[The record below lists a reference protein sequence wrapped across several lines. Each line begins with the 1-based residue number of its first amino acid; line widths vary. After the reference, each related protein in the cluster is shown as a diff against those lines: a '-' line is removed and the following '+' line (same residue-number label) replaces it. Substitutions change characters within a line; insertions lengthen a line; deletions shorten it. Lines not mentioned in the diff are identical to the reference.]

1 MASLAIRSCQR
12 NSSLWSNSV
21 KPFSFVNTHKPRIAI
36 ARVRVTQPLLM
47 RPVEIRRSGPAGTQ
61 STLFSADKP
70 DCLFTVMTFLID
82 KISGVALDLKTGVPC
97 YQVEDE
103 EGRIHIL
110 LHLPIEEE
118 HEHRWCLWRPD
129 HAGFDSRSIFEGALL
144 EQ

>member
-1 MASLAIRSCQR
+1 MPSPGFGLHNHFLCDPSKFGDA
-12 NSSLWSNSV
+12 V
-21 KPFSFVNTHKPRIAI
+21 
-36 ARVRVTQPLLM
+36 
-47 RPVEIRRSGPAGTQ
+47 PAGTQ

-103 EGRIHIL
+103 EGRIHLL

-118 HEHRWCLWRPD
+118 NEDR
-129 HAGFDSRSIFEGALL
+129 
-144 EQ
+144 